1 MAQQPVEKLDAAA
14 LAQIRDEGLSRSQV
28 MEPQIAQAGDWALKK
43 FGEWGLSN
51 PRRETFQFRP
61 RVVARALYGAH
72 DRAAGPDADRIVPP
86 WTPGTSGTLTAAV
99 VRVQIDSEADF
110 ERYRGKLAGVIVLT
124 QPARAVE
131 MLEGVIVHRM
141 GDEDI
146 AEAMQAPTPA
156 PPGRGA
162 GGAPGGGRGRG
173 ATGGQTLAQQVQQFY
188 RAEGVAALFNR
199 GADSAVTSI
208 GSGLSAS
215 ALTQWV
221 LRRVGPAGGRST
233 RIG

>member
-1 MAQQPVEKLDAAA
+1 MRFTGHM
-14 LAQIRDEGLSRSQV
+14 I
-28 MEPQIAQAGDWALKK
+28 EPQVQPLIG
-43 FGEWGLSN
+43 S
-51 PRRETFQFRP
+51 
-61 RVVARALYGAH
+61 
-72 DRAAGPDADRIVPP
+72 VPP
-86 WTPGTSGTLTAAV
+86 WTPGTSGTLTADV

-162 GGAPGGGRGRG
+162 GGAPGGGRGSG
-173 ATGGQTLAQQVQQFY
+173 ATRRPPLAQQVQQFY

-215 ALTQWV
+215 ALTQWF

-233 RIG
+233 RIGIVALARTLAIALWRDAAHGVVPEGATRKA